1 MEKEKNIDY
10 LKKDRNSRIT
20 FFYFIS
26 GFSLLISIIAL
37 CGVFVFKGVVVEKES
52 IVLVFVGILATFI
65 VVGNY
70 AQVKS
75 IEQDFSQKV
84 GELKHEFSKE
94 EKVLKHEFS
103 EKVKEMKLEF
113 DKKVLLNQNFSVI
126 QELYKKMVYLISIV
140 EKIVSLPIE
149 KRKDLI
155 NNNKESVN
163 AYVNLLSINRP
174 FLPSDVFILFKKI
187 EELLSSYFNNA
198 SFITANNESN
208 IEEETR
214 IYDKFKA
221 DLKDIFDIREEI
233 NELIKNKYYRHE

>member
-126 QELYKKMVYLISIV
+126 QELYKKMVYLI
-140 EKIVSLPIE
+140 KIGRAHV
-149 KRKDLI
+149 
-155 NNNKESVN
+155 
-163 AYVNLLSINRP
+163 
-174 FLPSDVFILFKKI
+174 
-187 EELLSSYFNNA
+187 
-198 SFITANNESN
+198 
-208 IEEETR
+208 
-214 IYDKFKA
+214 
-221 DLKDIFDIREEI
+221 
-233 NELIKNKYYRHE
+233 